1 MKLLW
6 SKDIHSTNSGNVKF
20 PLAVLRSLLKLGGQN
35 VINHIVKELE
45 AFGAFEPT
53 VFRDNVTMR
62 KNRSGSLQK
71 CGTYGK
77 RSIIYDPVCD
87 LWQIT
92 KNKFWFKSDHTNT
105 FRILKFVFRFDKK
118 KSEKKAEGIHSPVI
132 EIFSRSI
139 KGVNPTNRLIRLYKA
154 DENDKNTHEW
164 LGKDSHTMTF
174 VKMLFT
180 NRHIAHS
187 LMNHGNDELKAKLHT
202 KYVELKNI
210 LFGVDLNN
218 GTKPVCN
225 YKRACALNMF
235 LPGDYVRIES
245 NAANMSAINGQKG
258 YIREYLSAS
267 QQYVV
272 TLESGEAYK
281 FHPMVIVWQGH
292 SPDSIADMEDSM

>member
-1 MKLLW
+1 
-6 SKDIHSTNSGNVKF
+6 
-20 PLAVLRSLLKLGGQN
+20 
-35 VINHIVKELE
+35 
-45 AFGAFEPT
+45 
-53 VFRDNVTMR
+53 MR

-164 LGKDSHTMTF
+164 LGKDSDTMKF

-180 NRHIAHS
+180 NRHIAHC
-187 LMNHGNDELKAKLHT
+187 LKNHGNEELQ
-202 KYVELKNI
+202 V
-210 LFGVDLNN
+210 
-218 GTKPVCN
+218 
-225 YKRACALNMF
+225 
-235 LPGDYVRIES
+235 
-245 NAANMSAINGQKG
+245 
-258 YIREYLSAS
+258 
-267 QQYVV
+267 
-272 TLESGEAYK
+272 
-281 FHPMVIVWQGH
+281 
-292 SPDSIADMEDSM
+292 